1 MKKYLTLGFTL
12 IELVVVMTLIGIV
25 AVYAS
30 SRYIGTSSFSSF
42 AVQEQA
48 ISIIRQVQVNRMQ
61 SNVDS
66 ASLNDNFQLTISN
79 DCLGSTEACD
89 EATSNDESRS
99 DVLRAS
105 SVSFT
110 TQPSSLTTVDFDL
123 LGNPINSASAG
134 VDITITSEGQ
144 QTQVCINSQGY
155 VSGC

>member
-1 MKKYLTLGFTL
+1 VKKDRTLGFTL

-66 ASLNDNFQLTISN
+66 ASLNDNFQLTILN

-89 EATSNDESRS
+89 EATSNEAGRS

-110 TQPSSLTTVDFDL
+110 TQPASLTTVDFDL